1 MEVSAQVPM
10 TTFEYLQYLQFIFF
24 SAVAAPNEVTIS
36 VDETIKIEAHE
47 ITENTKCQLL
57 ILH

>member
-1 MEVSAQVPM
+1 M